1 MLNPYSTD
9 LVFTRTD
16 SGNQHPQGIY
26 SFGEHDGYI
35 VNNHALYPDAVY
47 DWTETDVM
55 GKSLLSHKTTMSID
69 KFSLAKDTV
78 EGIGTY
84 PFALA
89 SKYGV
94 DAGHAKLLA
103 TGPLKALDIYQTCQD
118 DWKNYSGIDWWGAQ
132 GINIGIP
139 VILKVG
145 IGFASSAIVI
155 KSTDNPVLG
164 TMAGVMGSMVAGEA
178 ESQTIKEVKEKLLK
192 DNDSKR
198 NEKENNQNDEKEG
211 GI

>member
-103 TGPLKALDIYQTCQD
+103 TGPLKALDIYQTWQD

-132 GINIGIP
+132 GINIGVP
-139 VILKVG
+139 VFYHI
-145 IGFASSAIVI
+145 SH
-155 KSTDNPVLG
+155 
-164 TMAGVMGSMVAGEA
+164 MA
-178 ESQTIKEVKEKLLK
+178 QTISYVAAETNNPIIGAVISIIGESVSDELSEQLK
-192 DNDSKR
+192 DKAKKDLLVTDE
-198 NEKENNQNDEKEG
+198 EKESEKE
-211 GI
+211 IERVKIQKNN